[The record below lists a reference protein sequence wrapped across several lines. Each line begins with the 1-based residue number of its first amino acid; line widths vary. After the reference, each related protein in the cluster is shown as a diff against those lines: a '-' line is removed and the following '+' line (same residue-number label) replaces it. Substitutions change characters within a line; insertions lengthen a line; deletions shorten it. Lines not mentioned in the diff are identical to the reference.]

1 MSNEG
6 RYSQRKESNAPLT
19 HFLDARDMLT
29 DAKCRAAKAHAEPY
43 RLTDSHGLCLEV
55 RPSGA
60 KFWRYRFRLAAK
72 QNMHGLGGYPE
83 MGLQDAR
90 RARDEARELVR
101 KGINPSHHRGLEK
114 AERIL
119 ALGAT
124 LEAVVGKWIER
135 NAPDWSANY
144 LRQVKARMAG
154 DVLPEIGKYPIAD
167 LKPSHV
173 LAVIRKVEK
182 RSPTQAN
189 LVKTWI
195 GGVFR
200 FAVVEQLREDDPTF
214 PLRRA
219 VKPTQTK
226 HHAILREGEIGAFL
240 RAIEGAVG
248 EATVRAAV
256 GLLWA
261 TACRANEVTEARWAE
276 IDLEGRIWTIPP
288 ERMKMGKDHVVPL
301 TDQALEILKHM
312 HVLSG
317 TLEHVFPHRS
327 DRKRPMSTEAVRDL
341 FRRAGYAGKFTPHGI
356 RGTFSTMANEAGW
369 RPDVIELALAHQE
382 RNQIRRAYNHALLLD
397 ERRELLQW
405 WCDLSDQVKGGGAVV
420 AFKRVAA

>member
-1 MSNEG
+1 
-6 RYSQRKESNAPLT
+6 
-19 HFLDARDMLT
+19 MLT
-29 DAKCRAAKAHAEPY
+29 DAKCRAAKPQEKTF

-60 KFWRYRFRLAAK
+60 KFWRYRFRLADK
-72 QNMHGLGGYPE
+72 QNMHALGEYPD

-119 ALGAT
+119 ALGST
-124 LEAVVGKWIER
+124 FEAVTEKWIER

-144 LRQVKARMAG
+144 TRQVKARMAC

-167 LKPSHV
+167 LKPAHV
-173 LAVIRKVEK
+173 LATIRKVEQ
-182 RSPTQAN
+182 RSPTQAK
-189 LVKTWI
+189 LVQTWI

-219 VKPTQTK
+219 VKPTQVK

-240 RAIEGAVG
+240 RAIDGAVG
-248 EATVRAAV
+248 EATVKGAV
-256 GLLWA
+256 ALLWA
-261 TACRANEVTEARWAE
+261 TACRANEVIGARWDE
-276 IDLEGRIWTIPP
+276 IDLEGRLWTIPA
-288 ERMKMGKDHVVPL
+288 ERMKMKDEHVVPL
-301 TDQALEILKHM
+301 TDQAIEILERM
-312 HVLSG
+312 QPLSG
-317 TLEHVFPHRS
+317 TLAHVFLHRS
-327 DRKRPMSTEAVRDL
+327 DRKRTMSAEAIRDL
-341 FRRAGYAGKFTPHGI
+341 FRRAGYEGKFTPHGI

-382 RNQIRRAYNHALLLD
+382 RNKIRRAYNHALLLE

-405 WCDLSDQVKGGGAVV
+405 WCDLSDQAKKGGAVV
-420 AFKRVAA
+420 PFKRVAA

>member
-1 MSNEG
+1 
-6 RYSQRKESNAPLT
+6 
-19 HFLDARDMLT
+19 MLT
-29 DAKCRAAKAHAEPY
+29 DAKCRAAKAQDKTY
-43 RLTDSHGLCLEV
+43 RLADTHGLCLEV

-60 KFWRYRFRLAAK
+60 KFWRYRFRLLDK
-72 QNMHGLGGYPE
+72 QNMHALGEYPAIS
-83 MGLQDAR
+83 LQDAR
-90 RARDEARELVR
+90 RARDDARELVR

-119 ALGAT
+119 ALT
-124 LEAVVGKWIER
+124 STFEAVAETWIVR

-154 DVLPEIGKYPIAD
+154 DVLPEIGQYPIAD

-173 LAVIRKVEK
+173 LAVVRKVEK
-182 RSPTQAN
+182 RSPTQAG

-219 VKPTQTK
+219 VKPTQVK
-226 HHAILREGEIGAFL
+226 HHTILREAEIGAFL
-240 RAIEGAVG
+240 RAIGDAVG
-248 EATVRAAV
+248 EATVKGAV

-261 TACRANEVTEARWAE
+261 TACRANEVTGARWSE
-276 IDLEGRIWTIPP
+276 FDLDGRIWIIPTD
-288 ERMKMGKDHVVPL
+288 RMKMKGEHAVPL
-301 TDQALEILKHM
+301 TDQAIEILERM
-312 HVLSG
+312 HSLSG

-327 DRKRPMSTEAVRDL
+327 DRKRPMSAEAIRDL

-356 RGTFSTMANEAGW
+356 RGTFSTMSNEVGW
-369 RPDVIELALAHQE
+369 RPDVIELCLAHQE
-382 RNQIRRAYNHALLLD
+382 RNEVRRAYNHALLLED
-397 ERRELLQW
+397 RRNLLQW
-405 WCDLSDQVKGGGAVV
+405 WCDLTDQAKKGGEVV
-420 AFKRVAA
+420 LLKRVAA

>member
-1 MSNEG
+1 
-6 RYSQRKESNAPLT
+6 
-19 HFLDARDMLT
+19 MLT
-29 DAKCRAAKAHAEPY
+29 DAKCRAAKPQEKTFRIA
-43 RLTDSHGLCLEV
+43 DSHGLCLEV

-60 KFWRYRFRLAAK
+60 KFWRYRFRLADK
-72 QNMHGLGGYPE
+72 QNMHALGAYPD

-119 ALGAT
+119 ALGST
-124 LEAVVGKWIER
+124 FEAVTEKWIER

-144 LRQVKARMAG
+144 TRQVKARMAC

-167 LKPSHV
+167 LKPAHV
-173 LAVIRKVEK
+173 LATIRKVEQ
-182 RSPTQAN
+182 RSPTQAK
-189 LVKTWI
+189 LVQTWI

-219 VKPTQTK
+219 VKPTQVK

-240 RAIEGAVG
+240 RAIDGAVG
-248 EATVRAAV
+248 EATVKGAV
-256 GLLWA
+256 ALLWA
-261 TACRANEVTEARWAE
+261 TACRANEVTGARWDE
-276 IDLEGRIWTIPP
+276 IDLEARLWTIPA
-288 ERMKMGKDHVVPL
+288 ERMKMKDEHVVPL
-301 TDQALEILKHM
+301 TDQAIEILERM
-312 HVLSG
+312 QPLSG
-317 TLEHVFPHRS
+317 TLAHVFPHRS
-327 DRKRPMSTEAVRDL
+327 DRKRTMSAEAIRDL
-341 FRRAGYAGKFTPHGI
+341 FRRAGYEGKFTPHGI

-369 RPDVIELALAHQE
+369 RPDVIELVLAHQE
-382 RNQIRRAYNHALLLD
+382 RNKIRRAYNHALLLE

-405 WCDLSDQVKGGGAVV
+405 WCDLSDQAKKGGAVV
-420 AFKRVAA
+420 PFKRVAS

>member
-1 MSNEG
+1 
-6 RYSQRKESNAPLT
+6 
-19 HFLDARDMLT
+19 MLT
-29 DAKCRAAKAHAEPY
+29 DAKCRAAKAKDKTY
-43 RLTDSHGLCLEV
+43 RLTDGYGLCLEV

-60 KFWRYRFRLAAK
+60 KFWRYRFRLADK
-72 QNMHGLGGYPE
+72 QNMHALGEYPE
-83 MGLQDAR
+83 VGLQDAR

-119 ALGAT
+119 ALGST
-124 LEAVVGKWIER
+124 FEAVTEKWIER
-135 NAPDWSANY
+135 NEGDWSPNY
-144 LRQVKARMAG
+144 LRQVKARMAA

-182 RSPTQAN
+182 RSPTQAG

-219 VKPTQTK
+219 VKPTQVK

-240 RAIEGAVG
+240 RAIDDSVG
-248 EATVRAAV
+248 EATVKAAV
-256 GLLWA
+256 GLLWV
-261 TACRANEVTEARWAE
+261 TACRANEVTSARWAE
-276 IDLEGRIWTIPP
+276 IDLEARLWTIPA
-288 ERMKMGKDHVVPL
+288 ERMKMKGEHVVPL
-301 TDQALEILKHM
+301 TDQAIEILERM
-312 HVLSG
+312 HALSG

-327 DRKRPMSTEAVRDL
+327 DRKRTMSAEAIRDL
-341 FRRAGYAGKFTPHGI
+341 FRRAGYEGKFTPHGI

-369 RPDVIELALAHQE
+369 RSDVIELALAHQE
-382 RNQIRRAYNHALLLD
+382 RNKIRRAYNHALLLD
-397 ERRELLQW
+397 DRRALLQW
-405 WCDLSDQVKGGGAVV
+405 WCDLSDQAKKGGAVV
-420 AFKRVAA
+420 PFKRVAA